1 MPVDVSDDV
10 TVDVADV
17 VCVVLVVGEV
27 VGDEVSDVDG
37 VVDGLVV
44 GEVDVVRVVVG
55 EVVWVV
61 MMHSLLKSPSW
72 YVLMALLTKS
82 TVVRQ
87 ASIVEKVIPHRLEMS
102 KIRSVK
108 MIQLHRILETLFILL
123 YACVYIMGFF

>member
-82 TVVRQ
+82 TVARQ
-87 ASIVEKVIPHRLEMS
+87 ASIVEKVIKPPNVHIES
-102 KIRSVK
+102 KTISLIAYWR
-108 MIQLHRILETLFILL
+108 TILL
-123 YACVYIMGFF
+123 K